1 MITGA
6 ITACQNIGLKVV
18 ATVCDQGS
26 ANQNAINSLL
36 ADINEKCLREPIFT
50 TDNSRSIHHTSEM
63 STQTANNSTDTV
75 GEVSSSPKA
84 QPNKTGKGS
93 RKRRTDEFRKKKN
106 AETDATIMSG
116 VFARFKISDPTA
128 VATIPISRET
138 HPVTVPI
145 TFNKLPTYLDRVW
158 DTMEAIGTR
167 PFSQLDTFNN
177 KMIFLKGMLILSEIK
192 VCYAQR
198 AHVDKPDE
206 DLPAKRLYTE
216 EKLRDF
222 NNMASTLPYP
232 LAIWLESIGNAV
244 DGRQII
250 TPLLAEIAGNENRQ
264 QTFWF
269 CH

>member
-50 TDNSRSIHHTSEM
+50 TEPN
-63 STQTANNSTDTV
+63 
-75 GEVSSSPKA
+75 A

-93 RKRRTDEFRKKKN
+93 RQRRTDEFRKKKN

-116 VFARFKISDPTA
+116 VFARLKISDPTA

-177 KMIFLKGMLILSEIK
+177 KMIFL
-192 VCYAQR
+192 
-198 AHVDKPDE
+198 
-206 DLPAKRLYTE
+206 
-216 EKLRDF
+216 
-222 NNMASTLPYP
+222 
-232 LAIWLESIGNAV
+232 
-244 DGRQII
+244 
-250 TPLLAEIAGNENRQ
+250 
-264 QTFWF
+264 
-269 CH
+269 